1 MKYEASFCHL
11 RHHNKQPLQPIG
23 ALPKDVPHPQR
34 LALPHDEHDV
44 DGDGGEDHGKPYGR
58 LHRLGNHGQEGDDGG
73 EEEVEDGEEQVDLD
87 GPLHVRALPTKI
99 GQAKYRSSDGEPCGE
114 TNVVHEEDEVAR
126 TEVAEAHEGEA
137 DDTGHWRRPLGV
149 DGGEDPGH
157 LALPRPAHEQPAC
170 SQESAVDPAE
180 GGASNKE

>member
-1 MKYEASFCHL
+1 M
-11 RHHNKQPLQPIG
+11 QPIG

-44 DGDGGEDHGKPYGR
+44 DGDRGEDHGEPNGG

-137 DDTGHWRRPLGV
+137 DDAGHRCGPLRV
-149 DGGEDPGH
+149 DRG
-157 LALPRPAHEQPAC
+157 
-170 SQESAVDPAE
+170 
-180 GGASNKE
+180 